1 MTLMLLSF
9 FLFFHPK
16 ASWFREPKA
25 KKQPSK
31 MRQMGGF
38 LLRALPEPQPAELE
52 RSTPVPESTEV
63 TFINNTPLT
72 AKTKNNLVFRLLRVL
87 SIFHGHK
94 HCYFSLQP
102 RKHCGGRVMRVP
114 ALWSAGAAPRPWY
127 KYILCQLEMIHKGN
141 STVCSLW

>member
-1 MTLMLLSF
+1 MCISF
-9 FLFFHPK
+9 LEVLFIHCQLCKNTIYIQSDDIDASFIFFVLHPK
-16 ASWFREPKA
+16 ASWFRELKA

-63 TFINNTPLT
+63 TFINNTPLP
-72 AKTKNNLVFRLLRVL
+72 AKTKNNRVFRLLRVL
-87 SIFHGHK
+87 SIFGGHK

-114 ALWSAGAAPRPWY
+114 AP
-127 KYILCQLEMIHKGN
+127 
-141 STVCSLW
+141 